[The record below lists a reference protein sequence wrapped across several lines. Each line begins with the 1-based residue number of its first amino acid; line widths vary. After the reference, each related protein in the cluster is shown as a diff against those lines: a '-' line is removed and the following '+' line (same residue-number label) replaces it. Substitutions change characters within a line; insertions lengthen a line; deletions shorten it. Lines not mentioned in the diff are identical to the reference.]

1 MQVKSTSDKIDLE
14 QEHATQITSESTLKE
29 NFLKG
34 CFYDVNDKAFKE
46 IEKERTAKMKAE
58 IRDFEQWEWD
68 PINETYEGVTLKHAF
83 DMILQY

>member
-1 MQVKSTSDKIDLE
+1 MQIKTTSDQIDHE
-14 QEHATQITSESTLKE
+14 QELATKITSESALKD
-29 NFLKG
+29 NFLQG

-68 PINETYEGVTLKHAF
+68 PINETY
-83 DMILQY
+83 